1 MKAYHFELKDGERGT
16 LAGCDNDCT
25 VEDAREWIEH
35 FYRGR
40 VMEVREAGIVM
51 TTPGSKDLRKA
62 YIEAMRGN
70 VGFGYIDG
78 QIIRG
83 IAYEGSR
90 DGAFHSSCSTCGLWL
105 RGGRLIVSIELP
117 IGT

>member
-51 TTPGSKDLRKA
+51 TAPGRKDLREA
-62 YIEAMRGN
+62 YIEAMRVAASGC
-70 VGFGYIDG
+70 
-78 QIIRG
+78 
-83 IAYEGSR
+83 AEGSG
-90 DGAFHSSCSTCGLWL
+90 D
-105 RGGRLIVSIELP
+105 
-117 IGT
+117 